1 MSDWYKSLKKSTLT
15 PPSYV
20 FGPVW
25 TALYTLMII
34 SLIIYLQSKYTTRGL
49 TLFGAQLAVNL
60 LWSPLFF
67 GKQLICLS
75 LVNVIIMNVLVFLT
89 YIEFKKSS
97 LIAANLLIP
106 YMIWILL
113 AAYLNLYICINN

>member
-1 MSDWYKSLKKSTLT
+1 MTDWYKSLKKSSLT

-20 FGPVW
+20 FGPLW
-25 TALYTLMII
+25 TLLYILMII
-34 SLIIYLQSKYTTRGL
+34 SLIIYLQSNYTTHGL
-49 TLFGAQLAVNL
+49 VLFGAQLAVNL

-67 GKQLICLS
+67 GKQLICVS
-75 LVNVIIMNVLVFLT
+75 FINVIIMNILVFLT

-97 LIAANLLIP
+97 IKAANLLLP

-113 AAYLNLYICINN
+113 AGYLNFYMCIYN

>member
-1 MSDWYKSLKKSTLT
+1 MSDWYKSLKKSALT

-25 TALYTLMII
+25 TALYILMII
-34 SLIIYLQSKYTTRGL
+34 SLIIYLQSNYTTRGL

-67 GKQLICLS
+67 GKRLLCIS
-75 LVNVIIMNVLVFLT
+75 LVNVIIMNILVFLT

-97 LIAANLLIP
+97 VLASNLLLP

>member
-1 MSDWYKSLKKSTLT
+1 MTDWYRLLKKSSLT

-25 TALYTLMII
+25 TVLYILMII
-34 SLIIYLQSKYTTRGL
+34 SLIIYLQSNYTIRGL
-49 TLFGAQLAVNL
+49 TLFGAQLAINL

-67 GKQLICLS
+67 GKHLICLS
-75 LVNVIIMNVLVFLT
+75 FINVAMMNILVFLT
-89 YIEFKKSS
+89 YLEFKKSS

-113 AAYLNLYICINN
+113 AAYLNLYICVKN

>member
-1 MSDWYKSLKKSTLT
+1 MSDWYKSLKKSALT

-25 TALYTLMII
+25 TALYILMFI
-34 SLIIYLQSKYTTRGL
+34 SLIIYLQSNYTTRGL

-75 LVNVIIMNVLVFLT
+75 FVNVIIMNILVFLT

-97 LIAANLLIP
+97 VLASNLLLP

>member
-1 MSDWYKSLKKSTLT
+1 MSDWYRLLKKSTLT

-25 TALYTLMII
+25 TTLYILMII
-34 SLIIYLQSKYTTRGL
+34 SLIIYLQSNYTTRGL

-67 GKQLICLS
+67 GKRLLCIS
-75 LVNVIIMNVLVFLT
+75 LVNVIIMNILVFLT

-97 LIAANLLIP
+97 VLASNLLLP
-106 YMIWILL
+106 YMVWILL

>member
-15 PPSYV
+15 PPAYV

-25 TALYTLMII
+25 TALYILMII
-34 SLIIYLQSKYTTRGL
+34 SLIIYLQSNYTTRGL

-75 LVNVIIMNVLVFLT
+75 FVNVAIMNILVFLT

-97 LIAANLLIP
+97 VLASKLLLP

>member
-1 MSDWYKSLKKSTLT
+1 MPDWYKYLKKSSLT
-15 PPSYV
+15 PPPYV

-25 TALYTLMII
+25 TALYILITI
-34 SLIIYLQSKYTTRGL
+34 SLIIYLQSNYTTRGL

-75 LVNVIIMNVLVFLT
+75 FVNVIIMNILVFFT
-89 YIEFKKSS
+89 YIEFRKSS
-97 LIAANLLIP
+97 ITAANLLLP